1 MRRRSW
7 WTVVV
12 VLALATAVAA
22 PASAVTF
29 SKKQKERIE
38 ELPDEWRNFLLEEV
52 FPLITREQ
60 VDAFLDL
67 ETEAQRRAYV
77 DRLWILW
84 GRQTGYGSAFRS
96 IYNERLEMVKVE
108 FGGPF
113 DDRARVLLIHGPPA
127 VRFVARCSEVFEP
140 LELWGWPYIPGLG
153 EGVVV
158 AFYQRGGVGDW
169 RMWHALLGRN
179 VLYALGGAGITMR
192 APTNTPLD
200 RPEYRCPD
208 GDTLMRLLAAAE
220 FWSRDPKLMHSMNSF
235 RPPREGN
242 LRESSSQRFM
252 EFSALL
258 DDDAEPLE
266 FAVGHRSVA
275 NRGGLVNVEF
285 ELGVPRQE
293 LGTTSVGDVDVVQLD
308 VIGELS
314 LDDTM
319 VDRFRYVFSV
329 PSSEEVMSLV
339 LERLVRPG
347 DYQVRIKVE
356 DVHSERAAVQQRSI
370 RVAPASVTEE
380 PPQDDGRGATAVRA
394 AVGAAA
400 GAAEGPPPVL
410 QLVGP
415 AGEALSGV
423 HRFEAIG
430 IEAVD
435 RVTFLVDGEE
445 VLTKNRPPFA
455 IDLDLGPLPRLT
467 TVTAIAHDAAGVE
480 LDRQK
485 LSLNVGR
492 ERFYIQL
499 QPLSPSQAAG
509 GRFVAEVE
517 VNTPTDASLEAL
529 ELYWND
535 TLVETFEAPPYR
547 AEVEADGGGLG
558 LLRAVAKL
566 DDGAM
571 AEDIQFV
578 NAPEFGSVV
587 DVVSVE
593 LPVSVLER
601 GDTPVENLSRDDF
614 TVFEDGAVQEV
625 THFSLNRDLPVRL
638 GLVLDTSGSMSET
651 LPTVQTVVMGFLRNL
666 LRPTDRAFIET
677 FSDQPDLLAPFTAD
691 FITLENALLALYPD
705 RATALY
711 DAVITGLFQFS
722 GVRGRKAMV
731 VLTDGEDTASKADF
745 EDVLGYAQRNSV
757 TIYTIGVDLPL
768 SKMVARWQLNKL
780 AEVTGGRSFFVSGR
794 SDLDRIYGIID
805 KELRTQYLLA
815 YTSNS
820 TKPLGEL
827 RTIKV
832 EVNRPRVQVRTLA
845 GYYPGSR

>member
-7 WTVVV
+7 WTLVM
-12 VLALATAVAA
+12 VLALVAAMAGPATAA
-22 PASAVTF
+22 TF

-38 ELPDEWRNFLLEEV
+38 ELPDEWRNFLLQEV
-52 FPLITREQ
+52 FPLVTKEQ
-60 VDAFLDL
+60 VDAFLEL

-84 GRQTGYGSAFRS
+84 GRQTGFGSSFRT
-96 IYNERLEMVKVE
+96 IYNERLEMVKLE

-113 DDRARVLLIHGPPA
+113 DDRARVLLIHGPPTI
-127 VRFVARCSEVFEP
+127 RFVARCSDVFEP

-158 AFYQRGGVGDW
+158 AFYQRGGVGGW
-169 RMWHALLGRN
+169 QMWHALQGRN
-179 VLYALGGAGITMR
+179 VLYALGGTGITLR
-192 APTNTPLD
+192 GPTTSPLD

-220 FWSRDPKLMHSMNSF
+220 YWSRDPKLMQSMHSF

-252 EFSALL
+252 EFSALV

-266 FAVGHRSVA
+266 FTVDHRSVA

-285 ELGVPRQE
+285 ALGVPRQE

-314 LDDTM
+314 LEEAM

-329 PSSEEVMSLV
+329 PASEDAMSLV

-347 DYQVRIKVE
+347 DYQVRLKVE
-356 DVHSERAAVQQRSI
+356 DVHSKRAAVQQRSV
-370 RVAPASVTEE
+370 RVAPAEVSEDGLRDGE
-380 PPQDDGRGATAVRA
+380 PHPVAARA
-394 AVGAAA
+394 EVGTPAAD
-400 GAAEGPPPVL
+400 GPPPVL
-410 QLVGP
+410 ELVGP
-415 AGEALSGV
+415 SGEAISGV
-423 HRFEAIG
+423 HRFEAIA
-430 IEAVD
+430 IPAVD
-435 RVTFLVDGEE
+435 HVAFLLDGEE
-445 VLTKNRPPFA
+445 ILTKNRPPFA

-467 TVTAIAHDAAGVE
+467 TVTAVGYDAAGIE

-509 GRFVAEVE
+509 GRFVAEVD
-517 VNTPTDASLEAL
+517 VNTPTDASLETL

-535 TLVETFEAPPYR
+535 TLLRTFEAPPFR
-547 AEVEADGGGLG
+547 AEVETDGGGLG
-558 LLRAVAKL
+558 LLRAVATL

-593 LPVSVLER
+593 LPVSVVDR
-601 GDTPVENLSRDDF
+601 GDTPVKNLSKDDF
-614 TVFEDGAVQEV
+614 TVFEDGVVQEI
-625 THFSLNRDLPVRL
+625 THFSLNRELPVRL

-651 LPTVQTVVMGFLRNL
+651 LPTVQRVVMGFLRDL

-691 FITLENALLALYPD
+691 FLTLENALLALYPD

-757 TIYTIGVDLPL
+757 TIYTIGVDLPM
-768 SKMVARWQLNKL
+768 SKMIARWQLNKL

-805 KELRTQYLLA
+805 QELRTQYLLA
-815 YTSNS
+815 YTSS
-820 TKPLGEL
+820 SSKPLGEL
-827 RTIKV
+827 RTIEV
-832 EVNRPRVQVRTLA
+832 EVNRPRVKVRTLA
-845 GYYPGSR
+845 GYYPGGR